1 MPSTQ
6 ALKTRIRSV
15 KNTKQITKA
24 MQLVAAS
31 KMRRA
36 QEADKASAPYTR
48 AATEL
53 LTYLASQG
61 VTDRHPL
68 FEVRQVRARL
78 LIVIAADKGLAGFDP
93 EEPPIEPL
101 RWRDRHDDIPGDEA
115 HGCRG

>member
-6 ALKTRIRSV
+6 ALKTRSRSV

-53 LTYLASQG
+53 LSYLASQG

-68 FEVRQVRARL
+68 FTSETT
-78 LIVIAADKGLAGFDP
+78 
-93 EEPPIEPL
+93 
-101 RWRDRHDDIPGDEA
+101 
-115 HGCRG
+115 